1 MDARIV
7 RVLGGAALVLLAAPV
22 LVAPVLVAPAFAA
35 ATKLAPNDIQTT
47 FFNGQPFTAAT
58 NSNVKFKM
66 TFTADGKMT
75 RVPANGGAKGEGT
88 WTLSKDGFC
97 TTWKGAGANC
107 FTVVSDGANKWSV
120 LKGSTI
126 MATWSK

>member
-1 MDARIV
+1 MDARTAS
-7 RVLGGAALVLLAAPV
+7 VLGGAALLLLAAPV
-22 LVAPVLVAPAFAA
+22 FAA
-35 ATKLAPNDIQTT
+35 AAKLAPKDIQTT

-75 RVPANGGAKGEGT
+75 RVSASGGTKGEGT

>member
-1 MDARIV
+1 MVARMAG
-7 RVLGGAALVLLAAPV
+7 VLGSVAVLLLAAPV
-22 LVAPVLVAPAFAA
+22 LAALA
-35 ATKLAPNDIQTT
+35 ATKLAPNEIQTT
-47 FFNGQPFTAAT
+47 FFNGQPFSAAT

-75 RVPANGGAKGEGT
+75 RVSANGGAKGEGT

-97 TTWKGAGANC
+97 STWKGAGANC
-107 FTVVSDGANKWSV
+107 FTVVSAGNNKWSV

-126 MATWSK
+126 MATWNK

>member
-1 MDARIV
+1 MHARIAV
-7 RVLGGAALVLLAAPV
+7 ALGSAAVLILITPALG
-22 LVAPVLVAPAFAA
+22 
-35 ATKLAPNDIQTT
+35 ATKLAPKDVQST
-47 FFNGQPFTAAT
+47 FFTGQPFTAAT

-75 RVPANGGAKGEGT
+75 RVSAGGGAKGEGT
-88 WTLSKDGFC
+88 WKLSNDGFC
-97 TTWKGAGANC
+97 STWKGAGANC